1 MVIIGKV
8 GRGRKCLSRSVRG
21 IVLRSPD
28 GTRPSLATCLPLRPQ
43 WLPAGLDGQA
53 AVTPV
58 LTRMSGPERAGR
70 RLRTGGIP
78 SESQREVFSA
88 TWDL

>member
-21 IVLRSPD
+21 IVLRSRD
-28 GTRPSLATCLPLRPQ
+28 GTRQPLATCLPLRAQ

-53 AVTPV
+53 VVTPA
-58 LTRMSGPERAGR
+58 LTRMSGLERAGR
-70 RLRTGGIP
+70 RLRTGRNP
-78 SESQREVFSA
+78 
-88 TWDL
+88 L